1 MDWPH
6 SILLYILLLVA
17 IAAGYFLGRR
27 ERHPKKA
34 QSAVIKDYYQGLN
47 FLLGDRPELGVDR
60 FIQAMEVSDESIDV
74 HLALAGVV
82 RRRGEVEKAIRIHQ
96 NLLASPALK
105 AANKQLIEFELARDY
120 HAAGLLDRAEALLV
134 DIVSRRDSQ
143 EKQAAELLLDIY
155 EQERDWQQAIE
166 IGRRFAGSD
175 TPLKAR
181 LSHFYCELGQGY
193 LAQSEIKL
201 ALESV
206 RSAIQMDG
214 SNPRGHWLAAEVEYA
229 QKHHRQVL
237 RYLARVVE
245 LQPDLGIEVLDLYA
259 RASES
264 LGQESAFLDFLV
276 EGIQRSADAK
286 MLQATIEHRRKHGL
300 KTDYKEI
307 LDLIA
312 RQPRSEHFSIL
323 LDMLNRGSQ
332 LAEDGGI
339 SRSEFEAEVRRLLA
353 QIAIETQGHQCHNC
367 GFTSHHHIWHCPTCK
382 RWGSFSTPASLS
394 A

>member
-6 SILLYILLLVA
+6 SFLLYILLLVA
-17 IAAGYFLGRR
+17 IATGYFLGRR
-27 ERHPKKA
+27 ERGPKKA
-34 QSAVIKDYYQGLN
+34 RTAAIKDYYQGLN

-105 AANKQLIEFELARDY
+105 ATNKQLIEFELARDY

-134 DIVSRRDSQ
+134 GIVGRRDSQ
-143 EKQAAELLLDIY
+143 ERPAAELLLDIY
-155 EQERDWQQAIE
+155 EQEREWVQGIE
-166 IGRRFAGSD
+166 IGRRFVGAD
-175 TPLKAR
+175 AALKVR

-193 LAQSEIKL
+193 LTQGEIRL
-201 ALESV
+201 ALEHA
-206 RSAIQMDG
+206 RSAMRMDA

-229 QKHHRQVL
+229 QKRHRQVL
-237 RYLARVVE
+237 RHLSRVVE
-245 LQPDLGIEVLDLYA
+245 LQPDLGIEVLELYA
-259 RASES
+259 NASDS
-264 LGQESAFLDFLV
+264 LGQESAFLKFLV
-276 EGIQRSADAK
+276 AGIQRSADAK

-300 KTDYKEI
+300 KTDYREI

-312 RQPRSEHFSIL
+312 RQPRPEHFLIL
-323 LDMLNRGSQ
+323 LDMLNKAPQ
-332 LAEDGGI
+332 LEEEDAS

-353 QIAIETQGHQCHNC
+353 QIAVETQDHQCRNC
-367 GFTSHHHIWHCPTCK
+367 GFSSHHHIWYCPTCR
-382 RWGSFSTPASLS
+382 RWGSFSSRAPVSV
-394 A
+394 